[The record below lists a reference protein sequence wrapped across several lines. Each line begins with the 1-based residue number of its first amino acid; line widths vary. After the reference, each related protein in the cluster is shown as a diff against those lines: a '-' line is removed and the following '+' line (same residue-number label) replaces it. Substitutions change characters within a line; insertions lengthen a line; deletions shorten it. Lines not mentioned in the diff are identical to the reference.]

1 VRVRFG
7 GCHVPTDLIARA
19 SPTARRRN
27 LFSKRARPVAAIH
40 YQNRSHSVQSRHEL
54 GAEGGNGELQIEGAR
69 RGAVARQEAR
79 ANSASRP
86 SCRRIDNQG
95 VAPGLC
101 RHRHHRCG
109 LIKQQRKGR
118 RLFEFGLK
126 ARK

>member
-1 VRVRFG
+1 MCRPVS
-7 GCHVPTDLIARA
+7 PIARA
-19 SPTARRRN
+19 RPAARRRN
-27 LFSKRARPVAAIH
+27 HFSKRARPVAAVH
-40 YQNRSHSVQSRHEL
+40 YRNRSHSVQSQHEL

-69 RGAVARQEAR
+69 RGAVARQKAR

-86 SCRRIDNQG
+86 SCRRIDSQG
-95 VAPGLC
+95 VAPVRC